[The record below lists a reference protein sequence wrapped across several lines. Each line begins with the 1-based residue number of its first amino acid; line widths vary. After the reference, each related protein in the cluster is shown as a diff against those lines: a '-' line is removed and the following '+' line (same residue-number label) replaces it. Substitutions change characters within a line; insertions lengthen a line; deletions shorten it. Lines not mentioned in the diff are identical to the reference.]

1 MSTFDQ
7 ASAAA
12 ASPAHTGPS
21 TAARPWVAGLALFAG
36 VLMIVA
42 GVVAA
47 LNGIAALVGDQ
58 VFVRL
63 EGYLYAFDLTTW
75 GWIHLLAGVLLAVA
89 GGAVIAGQ
97 AWARTLG
104 IILAGLHLIANFM
117 FLPYTPWWSISIIA
131 LDVAVIWALAV
142 YRPAETFR

>member
-1 MSTFDQ
+1 MSTAGADRVGPT
-7 ASAAA
+7 ATPTTGPAA
-12 ASPAHTGPS
+12 AS
-21 TAARPWVAGLALFAG
+21 RPWVAGLALFAG
-36 VLMIVA
+36 IIMIVV

-63 EGYLYAFDLTTW
+63 EGYIYAFDLTTW
-75 GWIHLLAGVLLAVA
+75 EWIHLLAGILLAVA

-142 YRPAETFR
+142 YRPAEAFR